1 MNKSDKEFCKNCKY
15 YVALYT
21 KEKTRFKTISG
32 YCINDKTTA
41 HNRKRI
47 FLKDNCCELWEQ
59 NENVLIEKNKPVH
72 EVIFAIQKQLTQI
85 LELLKNEE

>member
-1 MNKSDKEFCKNCKY
+1 MNISDKKFCKNCKY

-21 KEKTRFKTISG
+21 KEKTRFKTIMG
-32 YCINDKTTA
+32 YCVNNKTTA

-59 NENVLIEKNKPVH
+59 NENVLIEKNEAVH
-72 EVIFAIQKQLTQI
+72 EVIFTMQKQLTQI
-85 LELLKNEE
+85 LELLENEE